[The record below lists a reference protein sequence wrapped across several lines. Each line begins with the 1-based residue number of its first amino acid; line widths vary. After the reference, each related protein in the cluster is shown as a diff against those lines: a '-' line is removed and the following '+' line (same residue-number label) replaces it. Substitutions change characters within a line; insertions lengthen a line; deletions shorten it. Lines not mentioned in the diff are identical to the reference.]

1 MKNKIPI
8 IAAVILGIIV
18 MVAIN
23 NHIRNIK
30 EQAASQFKGK
40 PVVTV
45 LKDIDRGGEIAE
57 SNLGLTTVP
66 TQYIPQ
72 QALTTPA
79 EKRQVIGRK
88 TRVPVRAG
96 QLLLWSD
103 LEIEKRGGLSAL
115 VPQGERAFTVNF
127 SAGIKTSLLQLNDR
141 VDIIGIFQDVAGDEP
156 TMARVQV
163 PGMPGSSTGD
173 NSVCVVLLQ
182 NVTIMALGDL
192 IGDVYVNPNLAGSE
206 VTFALTL
213 PEAQLLSY
221 ASTQGELGMVLRRE
235 GDIEVLSREELPR
248 ITLEDLEKVTGR
260 LDEERKRRTIQV
272 LKGRNVEEIQI
283 ESESGMETFE

>member
-23 NHIRNIK
+23 NHIKNIK
-30 EQAASQFKGK
+30 EQAASQLKGN

-45 LKDIDRGGEIAE
+45 LKDIPRGTEIAE
-57 SNLGLTTVP
+57 GHLGTTKVP
-66 TQYIPQ
+66 TKFIPQ

-79 EKRQVIGRK
+79 EMRQVVGRK
-88 TRVPVRAG
+88 TRVPIQRG

-115 VPQGERAFTVNF
+115 IPVGERALTVTFN
-127 SAGIKTSLLQLNDR
+127 AGIKNSLLQLNDR
-141 VDIIGIFQDVAGDEP
+141 VDIIGIFEDVQSEEP
-156 TMARVQV
+156 SSPRVQV
-163 PGMPGSSTGD
+163 PGMPGTGTGG

-192 IGDVYVNPNLAGSE
+192 IGDVYVNPASGGGE
-206 VTFALTL
+206 ITFSLTL
-213 PEAQLLSY
+213 PEAQLLAY
-221 ASTQGELGMVLRRE
+221 ASTQGELSMVLRRE
-235 GDIEVLSREELPR
+235 GDIEVLDRKDLPR
-248 ITLEDLEKVTGR
+248 ITMKDLEKVTGE
-260 LDEERKRRTIQV
+260 LDEARKKRTIQV
-272 LKGRNVEEIQI
+272 LKGRSVEEVQI
-283 ESESGMETFE
+283 ESESGMVEFE